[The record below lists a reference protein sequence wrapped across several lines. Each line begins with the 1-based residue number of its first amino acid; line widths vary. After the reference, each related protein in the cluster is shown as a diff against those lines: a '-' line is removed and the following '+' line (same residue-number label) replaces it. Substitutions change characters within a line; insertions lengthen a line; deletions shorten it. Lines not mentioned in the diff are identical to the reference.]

1 MEKQSVTE
9 KNYIFY
15 IQGVL
20 MGLQYFMTSYKNHLP
35 FLFFKHY
42 LIPGNPK
49 GLKIGRI
56 NAFELFGVEK
66 LFGLWFFL

>member
-20 MGLQYFMTSYKNHLP
+20 MGLQYFMTSYKNYLP
-35 FLFFKHY
+35 FLFFKHF
-42 LIPGNPK
+42 LISGNPK
-49 GLKIGRI
+49 GLKTSGI
-56 NAFELFGVEK
+56 NAFQLFGVEK
-66 LFGLWFFL
+66 LFGL